1 MKTMLYGVVV
11 AAGVWFIAIYIALRE
26 FVTTLYMDDV
36 ENKK

>member
-11 AAGVWFIAIYIALRE
+11 AAGVWFIVIYIALRE